1 MNPTTRLKR
10 IEVGGGYTCGNCREM
25 KMSMRFF
32 MLDNF
37 LCFGGWVGAV
47 TPAILAQG

>member
-1 MNPTTRLKR
+1 MYNIDVSKNRGTPKSS
-10 IEVGGGYTCGNCREM
+10 IFCEM